1 MSQVNPAPYEQVRA
15 GEQLLFTLNNL
26 QDSLDD
32 TAINALTGWQNFYD
46 TLIALAI
53 TKDHDRTEQI
63 KRHAINILK
72 VVQPVAIGV
81 SGVAQVETATAAGTV
96 SGDGNASVVVT
107 AAGMTGSPKTY
118 AVPVTNGMVPAT
130 WAAEVRKALAADLA
144 LTVLYSVGGSGTAI
158 TLTRVGTPAANDAT
172 LNINISTGT
181 ATGITTAASSAN
193 TTAGVAQGS
202 AAADAVVVAWTNRTD
217 AIAFANGLIA
227 ASPVPAGFVASA
239 FTQ

>member
-26 QDSLDD
+26 QDSVDD
-32 TAINALTGWQNFYD
+32 TFVNALTGWQDFYD
-46 TLIALAI
+46 DLIALAI

-81 SGVAQVETATAAGTV
+81 SGVAQVETATAAGAITG
-96 SGDGNASVVVT
+96 SGNLTIIVT

-118 AVPVTNGMVPAT
+118 SVAVTNGDSAAT
-130 WAAEVRKALAADLA
+130 WAGLVRAALAADLA
-144 LTVLYSVGGSGTAI
+144 LTTLYQVGGSGTSI
-158 TLTRVGTPAANDAT
+158 TLTRLTPAANDAT
-172 LNINISTGT
+172 LKIDMDNGTSTG
-181 ATGITTAASSAN
+181 ATTAHTSAN

-202 AAADAVVVAWTNRTD
+202 AAADAVVVDWTNRAD
-217 AIAFANGLIA
+217 AIAFANALVA

>member
-32 TAINALTGWQNFYD
+32 TAVNALTGWQNFYD

-63 KRHAINILK
+63 RRHAVNILK

-81 SGVAQVETATAAGTV
+81 SGVAQVETATAAGTI
-96 SGDGNASVVVT
+96 SGSGNLVIIVT

-118 AVPVTNGMVPAT
+118 SVAVLNGDTPTV
-130 WAAEVRKALAADLA
+130 WAGKVRAALAADLA
-144 LTVLYSVGGSGTAI
+144 LTRLYSVGGTTTAI
-158 TLTRVGTPAANDAT
+158 TLTSLTPAANDTT
-172 LNINISTGT
+172 LKIDMDNDTSTG
-181 ATGITTAASSAN
+181 ATTAHTSAN

-202 AAADAVVVAWTNRTD
+202 AAADAVVVAWTNRAD
-217 AIAFANGLIA
+217 AIAFANALMA